1 MSNLIDFLEKVNKQK
16 EIVEKARVS
25 LAKKQNV
32 LEAIFLNCDHNHGTY
47 VKEDYFEGSY
57 NDKAYTDV
65 LTYCNVC
72 GKLLNSRTRQHSWF
86 C

>member
-1 MSNLIDFLEKVNKQK
+1 MSAFLEKVNKQK

-32 LEAIFLNCDHNHGTY
+32 LDSIFLNCNHNHGTFI
-47 VKEDYFEGSY
+47 KEYYFEGNY

-72 GKLLNSRTRQHSWF
+72 GKLLNTNTKQHSWYS
-86 C
+86 